1 MPTTNN
7 EALYSGENI
16 RDYLLGLDDLQ
27 QPRIVDMSIIKPN
40 EWNSAILMIARLV
53 LMIPGTYADHP
64 EMGIDIKGRYRFA
77 FEDELHQLSTELDE
91 QIHTY
96 LPDYNLVSVYAYHK
110 EKNLVNYIVIDIQ
123 IDQVTY
129 RILYNVDENILVG
142 LEDV

>member
-1 MPTTNN
+1 MPTDDNTN
-7 EALYSGENI
+7 LYSGDNV

-27 QPRIVDMSIIKPN
+27 QPRVIDMSIIKPN
-40 EWNSAILMIARLV
+40 EWNSAILMIARLI
-53 LMIPGTYADHP
+53 LIIPGTYADHP

-96 LPDYNLVSVYAYHK
+96 LPDFNLVSVYAYHK

>member
-27 QPRIVDMSIIKPN
+27 QPRIIDMSIIKPN

-91 QIHTY
+91 QIHRY
-96 LPDYNLVSVYAYHK
+96 LPDFNLVSVYAYHK
-110 EKNLVNYIVIDIQ
+110 QKNLVNYIVIDIQ